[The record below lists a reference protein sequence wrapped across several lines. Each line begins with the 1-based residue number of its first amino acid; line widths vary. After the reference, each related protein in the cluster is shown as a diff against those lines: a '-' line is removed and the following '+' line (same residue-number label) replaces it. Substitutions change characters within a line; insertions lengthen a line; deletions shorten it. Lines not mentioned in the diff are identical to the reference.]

1 MEKEAKTKKE
11 IHEKMAS
18 LCSRSEQCSQDIQR
32 KIVAS
37 GLDDDSADEII
48 EKLKKDNFID
58 DKRYITSYINEK
70 IRINKWGKVK
80 MRYYLRMKGIDSSL
94 IDNGL
99 DEIDEKTY
107 YELLVSTLREK
118 ARTVRKKNKYEK
130 MGQIIRFAQSRGFEP
145 ELIHRYLNEVIE

>member
-1 MEKEAKTKKE
+1 
-11 IHEKMAS
+11 MAS
-18 LCSRSEQCSQDIQR
+18 LCSRSEQCSQDIRR

-48 EKLKKDNFID
+48 EKLKKENFID